1 MINGEGSLVNKATI
15 SSRLCCPLSLSSV
28 SQMRFSVK
36 RQGLDISFYELWL
49 LQKLSLN
56 LSMLAAWIALGNL
69 FYLTSKTKL
78 KRGLLRPIWFNV
90 DQIWQNFAT
99 LAVFEGLIVLD
110 NFYAY
115 FGNFCKV
122 LGKVFIVRNGQ
133 IWPSGHTVRINQFL
147 AQPNLNLENKYF
159 VRFSQ
164 NKKKIKFA
172 INLASIFN
180 FENQL
185 EHISWRERFIMSV
198 PDIWYPKYPFLTSS

>member
-69 FYLTSKTKL
+69 FYLTSKPKL

-99 LAVFEGLIVLD
+99 LADFEGLIVLD

-159 VRFSQ
+159 VTFSQ
-164 NKKKIKFA
+164 KTRKK
-172 INLASIFN
+172 
-180 FENQL
+180 
-185 EHISWRERFIMSV
+185 
-198 PDIWYPKYPFLTSS
+198 

>member
-1 MINGEGSLVNKATI
+1 MEREVWWIK
-15 SSRLCCPLSLSSV
+15 R
-28 SQMRFSVK
+28 RFRHGCVVHCRCQVFRRCDFNPEQSHSVK

-49 LQKLSLN
+49 WQKLSLN

-69 FYLTSKTKL
+69 FYLTSKPKL

-90 DQIWQNFAT
+90 DQIWRNFAT

-122 LGKVFIVRNGQ
+122 LGKVFIVRNGR

-159 VRFSQ
+159 VTFSQ
-164 NKKKIKFA
+164 KTRKK
-172 INLASIFN
+172 
-180 FENQL
+180 
-185 EHISWRERFIMSV
+185 
-198 PDIWYPKYPFLTSS
+198 